1 MDYSALPADEPRHKP
16 LVVKLL
22 AILEVLLVSGIISSA
37 LAFLPFSIFLGKKAH
52 LLTTDVKI
60 LSAFLLL
67 ESTLTFLLLAAILG
81 LRGERIRNLGLSWDH
96 WKSHLSLGLALVPFL
111 FLFNLIVAAIFRVYL
126 PKYYMEQNPL
136 TNIIHSPQQLAL
148 FIFSALI
155 AGAIKEE
162 LQRAFILKRFRQCL
176 GGAGLGLVLWSLA
189 FGAGHYEQGWQGVT
203 VAVIY
208 GFAFGLVYLI
218 RGSLIAPIVAHGT
231 YNSLVLLIYWCAS
244 GRLK

>member
-1 MDYSALPADEPRHKP
+1 MDYTALPADEPRHKP
-16 LVVKLL
+16 LVERLL
-22 AILEVLLVSGIISSA
+22 AILEILLISGIISSA
-37 LAFLPFSIFLGKKAH
+37 LAYLPFSIFLGKKANP
-52 LLTTDVKI
+52 LTDVRT

-67 ESTLTFLLLAAILG
+67 ESTLTFLFLAGILG
-81 LRGERIRNLGLSWDH
+81 LHGERIRDMGLSWAH

-136 TNIIHSPQQLAL
+136 INIIHSPQQLAL

-162 LQRAFILKRFRQCL
+162 LQRAFILRRFSQCL

-189 FGAGHYEQGWQGVT
+189 FGAGHYEQGWQGIT

-208 GFAFGLVYLI
+208 GFVFGLVYLI
-218 RGSLIAPIVAHGT
+218 RGSLIAPMVAHGT
-231 YNSLVLLIYWCAS
+231 YNSLVLLIYWCIA